1 MTAMHAPLMGTYN
14 HTMDAKGRMAFPG
27 RLREQL
33 GVNFVITI
41 GLEGCLY
48 VYSNEE
54 WENFTEQLRTLSGP
68 VAKAAIRKYAA
79 NAIVAE
85 TDKQG
90 RILIPQNLRDHAGLD
105 HDITV
110 IGNLNRAEIW
120 DSARYEETNS
130 KFSDEELA
138 EAIDSLAF

>member
-1 MTAMHAPLMGTYN
+1 MHAPLMGTYYHN
-14 HTMDAKGRMAFPG
+14 MDSKGRMAFPNK
-27 RLREQL
+27 LREQL
-33 GVNFVITI
+33 GVSFVITI

-54 WENFTEQLRTLSGP
+54 WEKFTEQLRTLSGP
-68 VAKAAIRKYAA
+68 VAKQAIRKYAA
-79 NAIVAE
+79 NAVAAE

-90 RILIPQNLRDHAGLD
+90 RILIPQNLREHAGLE

-120 DSARYEETNS
+120 DTARYEEINS

-138 EAIDSLAF
+138 EAIDSIAF

>member
-1 MTAMHAPLMGTYN
+1 MHAPLMGTHYHN
-14 HTMDAKGRMAFPG
+14 MDAKGRMAFPNK
-27 RLREQL
+27 LREQL

-54 WENFTEQLRTLSGP
+54 WEKFTEQLRTLSGP
-68 VAKAAIRKYAA
+68 VAKQAIRKYAA
-79 NAIVAE
+79 NAVVAE
-85 TDKQG
+85 ADKQG
-90 RILIPQNLRDHAGLD
+90 RILIPQNLREHAGLD

-120 DSARYEETNS
+120 DTARYNELNS
-130 KFSDEELA
+130 KFTDEELA

>member
-1 MTAMHAPLMGTYN
+1 MTMHAPLMGTYYHN
-14 HTMDAKGRMAFPG
+14 MDAKGRMAFPNK
-27 RLREQL
+27 LREQL

-54 WENFTEQLRTLSGP
+54 WEKFTEQLRTLSGP
-68 VAKAAIRKYAA
+68 VAKQAIRKYAA
-79 NAIVAE
+79 NAVVAE
-85 TDKQG
+85 ADKQG
-90 RILIPQNLRDHAGLD
+90 RILIPQNLREHAGLD
-105 HDITV
+105 DITV

-120 DSARYEETNS
+120 DTARYNEINS
-130 KFSDEELA
+130 KFTDEELA

>member
-1 MTAMHAPLMGTYN
+1 MKMYAPLMGTYN
-14 HTMDAKGRMAFPG
+14 HTMDAKGRMAFPNK
-27 RLREQL
+27 LREQL
-33 GVNFVITI
+33 GVSFVITI

-54 WENFTEQLRTLSGP
+54 WEKFTEQLRTLSGP
-68 VAKAAIRKYAA
+68 VAKQAIRKYAA
-79 NAIVAE
+79 NAVIAE
-85 TDKQG
+85 ADKQG

-120 DSARYEETNS
+120 DSTRHDEANN

-138 EAIDSLAF
+138 AALDSLAF